1 MRIVTRFVGI
11 ITVLLWVAGS
21 GAMGQQ
27 SRPSGPSERLTWS
40 MNASQ
45 SKGGW
50 KFGYEHEIPH
60 QYSIDEL
67 IHKDDNIDSW
77 RELITVESFRRP
89 QGASAE
95 DVFDRLRSIREKECP
110 AGIMQWT
117 VIDKST
123 DSFVYE
129 VIRTQPCLVLR
140 QSVSSAGLSS
150 GSLIIF
156 AYATMPR
163 APRGSRASARNGLR
177 VFPRRRSQAL
187 LNFDPGSARNV
198 RPSR

>member
-1 MRIVTRFVGI
+1 MRIVMRFVSI
-11 ITVLLWVAGS
+11 ITALLCASS

-27 SRPSGPSERLTWS
+27 PSPSGPSERLTWS

-45 SKGGW
+45 AKGGW

-67 IHKDDNIDSW
+67 IHNDDNIDSW
-77 RELITVESFRRP
+77 RELVTVENFRRP

-95 DVFDRLRSIREKECP
+95 DVFDRLRSNREKSCP

-129 VIRTQPCLVLR
+129 VIRTQPCRGFAPERELGRIVFGKFNYFRLR
-140 QSVSSAGLSS
+140 YDAKGTAWEPGQREEWLKSISEAK
-150 GSLIIF
+150 I
-156 AYATMPR
+156 
-163 APRGSRASARNGLR
+163 AS
-177 VFPRRRSQAL
+177 F
-187 LNFDPGSARNV
+187 
-198 RPSR
+198 